1 MYAAQTAALLEV
13 AECAP
18 SCMQPRAAAAGAAWR
33 EAEAEWARL
42 QKMADER

>member
-13 AECAP
+13 AECVP
-18 SCMQPRAAAAGAAWR
+18 SSCMQPRAAAAWR

-42 QKMADER
+42 QKMAEER